1 MMDWVARIILGLMLL
16 LGGLCYTGLRILAAI
31 DVDAPRDQ
39 GPLGGWGPV
48 LAGLGF
54 SILGVIVIVF

>member
-1 MMDWVARIILGLMLL
+1 MDQVSRIILGLILL
-16 LGGLCYTGLRILAAI
+16 LGGLGYSGLRILAAI

-39 GPLGGWGPV
+39 GPLGGWAPV

-54 SILGVIVIVF
+54 AVAGLIVLIF